1 MPRRA
6 ARRYGGRRKEGRKA
20 SRPQPVSTALP
31 PYRPTALDTLSW
43 NRLHKRYVSLTTMT
57 PFDLIAI
64 GGGTAGLVTRK
75 NGRIVGATVLGSGA
89 GDLILPLVM
98 AMNARMK
105 ISMLSHVVYPY
116 PTMVE
121 GVKRAADSYSR
132 ERFAGRTGEWLRK
145 VVRWLK

>member
-1 MPRRA
+1 
-6 ARRYGGRRKEGRKA
+6 
-20 SRPQPVSTALP
+20 
-31 PYRPTALDTLSW
+31 
-43 NRLHKRYVSLTTMT
+43 MT

-121 GVKRAADSYSR
+121 GVKRAADSYCR
-132 ERFAGRTGEWLRK
+132 EQFAGRTGEWLRK